1 MFFLSINQFAQNNFV
16 YPIPNDVHSGDP
28 FQLILG
34 FQSFRNALLLGQ
46 LRNESQ
52 FHFPRLAVNP
62 SRWRIRNPFTLFFPP
77 KSISVGYFPK
87 SDQSRC
93 GATCWT
99 FKVCLFPKVKDKL
112 PPLFRRL
119 LFADRFLRKHQKGFF
134 RKRGILRPAATN

>member
-99 FKVCLFPKVKDKL
+99 FKVCFFPKAKDKL
-112 PPLFRRL
+112 PLPFRRL
-119 LFADRFLRKHQKGFF
+119 QFADRFPQKHRKGLF
-134 RKRGILRPAATN
+134 RKQGILRPAATN

>member
-87 SDQSRC
+87 
-93 GATCWT
+93 
-99 FKVCLFPKVKDKL
+99 
-112 PPLFRRL
+112 
-119 LFADRFLRKHQKGFF
+119 
-134 RKRGILRPAATN
+134 